1 MSAAA
6 VESAIRAA
14 RTTGR
19 PALAAFLTAGFPSRE
34 GFGEVVRCVADVA
47 DVVELGVPFSDPMAD
62 GVTIQDASRAA
73 LANGVTLDW
82 ILELV
87 AGLGLDTPILLMS
100 YLNPLLGRSYE
111 ALASDARAAGISGFI
126 VPDLPY
132 EESGPLRRALAPS
145 GLALVQLVTPL
156 TPPGRR
162 QRLAAAS
169 TGFLYAVTRTGTTGH
184 SSLGGARRESGETT
198 EAYLRELRRL
208 SPRPVLAGF
217 GIRSAAHVRE
227 IGDAVDGVI
236 VGSALIERLA
246 AGEDPAAFLRS
257 LFAAPAAAAT
267 PGHGREPS

>member
-6 VESAIRAA
+6 VESAIRTARAA
-14 RTTGR
+14 GR
-19 PALAAFLTAGFPSRE
+19 PALAAFLTAGYPSRE
-34 GFGEVVRCVADVA
+34 GFDDVVRRVADVA
-47 DVVELGVPFSDPMAD
+47 DVIELGVPFSDPMAD
-62 GVTIQDASRAA
+62 GVTIQNASRAA
-73 LANGVTLDW
+73 LADGVTLDW

-100 YLNPLLGRSYE
+100 YLNPLLGRSHE
-111 ALASDARAAGISGFI
+111 ALAAGAVSSGVSGFI

-132 EESGPLRRALAPS
+132 EESGPLRRALAPA

-169 TGFLYAVTRTGTTGH
+169 TGFVYAVTRTGTTGT
-184 SSLGGARRESGETT
+184 SANGGARGKIGETT
-198 EAYLRELRRL
+198 DAYLRELRRL

-217 GIRSAAHVRE
+217 GIRSAAQVRE

-257 LFAAPAAAAT
+257 LFAAPAAAT
-267 PGHGREPS
+267 SEP